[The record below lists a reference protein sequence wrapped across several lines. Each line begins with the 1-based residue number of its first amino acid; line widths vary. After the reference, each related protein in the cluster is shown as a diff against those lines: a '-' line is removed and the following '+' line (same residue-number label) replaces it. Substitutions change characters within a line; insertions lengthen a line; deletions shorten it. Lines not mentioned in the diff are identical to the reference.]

1 MENPAT
7 IDSIYAA
14 LREFLLDDVLRGDVE
29 ELEEDT
35 PLLETNILD
44 SIALVR
50 TLVFVE
56 ARFDVR
62 IPDSDVTPE
71 NFRSL
76 RTLSRHIARL
86 EPEQAGSQEAR
97 SIHDAP
103 IRALEIYGIRRGRL
117 AAGEAS
123 IHYLRVEGP
132 GPTWVMLPALGNAS
146 SSWGALL
153 RAVKGEHEAIA
164 LDQLGFG
171 LSHRPGPTPQFS
183 DHVEAM
189 IAAVDALTAGPIVL
203 FGNSAGAM
211 VAAEIARR
219 RPEKVA
225 ALVVTSIAALPDPDA
240 FWHELT
246 ELTGDLDRYM
256 KAMYFR
262 PPPLSE
268 TLRETVSSALSCPAY
283 TGFLDELGRERL
295 PRLFEGV
302 SAPTLFVCGQAD
314 RVIPRAAVSAT
325 VAAMPNARLEGLPRC
340 GHYPQTERPQELLL
354 LVDQFLANLAKTAAG
369 AR

>member
-1 MENPAT
+1 MENAT
-7 IDSIYAA
+7 TTDSIYEA
-14 LREFLLDDVLRGDVE
+14 LREFLLNDVLQGDVD
-29 ELEEDT
+29 ELEADT
-35 PLLETNILD
+35 PLLETNLLD

-62 IPDSDVTPE
+62 IPDTEVTPE
-71 NFRSL
+71 SFRSL

-86 EPEQAGSQEAR
+86 EPEQAASREAR

-103 IRALEIYGIRRGRL
+103 IRALEIYGVQRGRL
-117 AAGEAS
+117 AVGDTS
-123 IHYLRVEGP
+123 IHYLRVDGP

-153 RAVKGEHEAIA
+153 RAVKGEHDAIA
-164 LDQLGFG
+164 IDQVGFG
-171 LSHRPGPTPQFS
+171 LSHRPGPTPRFTDQV
-183 DHVEAM
+183 DAM
-189 IAAVDALTAGPIVL
+189 LAAVDALTTGPIVL

-211 VAAEIARR
+211 VAAEIARL

-225 ALVVTSIAALPDPDA
+225 ALIVTSIAALPDPEA
-240 FWHELT
+240 FWHDLAA
-246 ELTGDLDRYM
+246 LTGDLDQYM

-268 TLRETVSSALSCPAY
+268 TLRGVISSALSCPAY
-283 TGFLDELGRERL
+283 TEFLDERGRERL

-314 RVIPRAAVSAT
+314 QVIPRAAVSAT
-325 VAAMPNARLEGLPRC
+325 VAAMPNARLEWLPRC
-340 GHYPQTERPQELLL
+340 GHYPQVERPQELLL
-354 LVDQFLANLAKTAAG
+354 LVDHFLANLAKTERG
-369 AR
+369 AQ

>member
-7 IDSIYAA
+7 TDSIYEA
-14 LREFLLDDVLRGDVE
+14 LRQFLLNDVLQGDVD
-29 ELEEDT
+29 ELERDT
-35 PLLETNILD
+35 PLLETNLLD

-56 ARFDVR
+56 ASFDVR

-76 RTLSRHIARL
+76 RTLSRHIGRL
-86 EPEQAGSQEAR
+86 KPEQPGSQETR

-103 IRALEIYGIRRGRL
+103 IRALEIYGIQRGRVPVDD
-117 AAGEAS
+117 AS
-123 IHYLRVEGP
+123 IHYLRVDGP

-146 SSWGALL
+146 SSWGGML

-164 LDQLGFG
+164 IDQLGFG
-171 LSHRPGPTPQFS
+171 LSHRPGPTPRFT
-183 DHVEAM
+183 DHVDAM
-189 IAAVDALTAGPIVL
+189 LAAVDALTTGPVVL

-211 VAAEIARR
+211 VAAEIARV

-225 ALVVTSIAALPDPDA
+225 ALIVTSIAALPDPDA
-240 FWHELT
+240 FWHELA

-268 TLRETVSSALSCPAY
+268 TLRGVVSSALSCPAY
-283 TGFLDELGRERL
+283 TGFLDERGRERL

-302 SAPTLFVCGQAD
+302 TTPTLFVCGQAD

-325 VAAMPNARLEGLPRC
+325 VAAMPNARLEWLPRC

-354 LVDQFLANLAKTAAG
+354 MVDLFLASLAKTSGG